1 MAKGEE
7 IQRFGVSFE
16 SDLIAEFDKEI
27 AAAGYS
33 CRSEALRDLARLWI
47 AERRLRR
54 GEGEIGAALAFIYSH
69 EQRDVTRR
77 LNQLGHQFYQEVV
90 TSIHIHLDEERC
102 LEVLILRG
110 RAQEIQRLAD
120 RLSAI
125 KGVEQ
130 GRVCLIGLP
139 AGGAYEYGAQKRN
152 KSRSAGAGQA
162 RKCKGRSNR

>member
-1 MAKGEE
+1 MGKREE
-7 IQRFGVSFE
+7 VQRFGVSFE
-16 SDLIAEFDKEI
+16 SDLIAEFDREI

-33 CRSEALRDLARLWI
+33 CRSEALRDLARRWL

-54 GEGEIGAALAFIYSH
+54 GEGEAVAALAFIYNH
-69 EQRDVTRR
+69 EQRDITRR
-77 LNQLGHQFYQEVV
+77 LNQLGHQFYHEIVN
-90 TSIHIHLDEERC
+90 SIHIHLDEHRC

-110 RAQEIQRLAD
+110 RAGEIQRLAD

-139 AGGAYEYGAQKRN
+139 AGCAYNHEAQQPERKR
-152 KSRSAGAGQA
+152 
-162 RKCKGRSNR
+162 KGRSNR